1 MKKAKILCLHGYGT
15 NAAFMK
21 KQATQFIDFL
31 SNDA

>member
-1 MKKAKILCLHGYGT
+1 MKKAKILCLHGFGT

-21 KQATQFIDFL
+21 KQAAHFSNIL